1 MTMQTRRTFCVHACQ
16 AASLVAVGSVFQ
28 GCDESN
34 PAGPSPSMPTLP
46 VASSTIVNGAI
57 VVNVDSSS
65 PLAAVGSAALVQSTL
80 PPGTLLVSRTAQ
92 DSFTAL
98 TAICT
103 HEQCVVTG
111 FENQRYVCPC
121 HGSQYSTS
129 GQVVNGPALMAL
141 RQFPTQFASG
151 VLTITV

>member
-1 MTMQTRRTFCVHACQ
+1 MQTRREFCVHTCQ
-16 AASLVAVGSVFQ
+16 AASLVAIGSVFQ

-34 PAGPSPSMPTLP
+34 PAGPSPVPTLP
-46 VASSTIVNGAI
+46 VASSTTANNAI
-57 VVNVDSSS
+57 MVNVDSSS
-65 PLAAVGSAALVQSTL
+65 PLAAVGGAALVQSTL
-80 PPGTLLVSRTAQ
+80 SPGTFLVSRTAQ

-111 FENQRYVCPC
+111 FENQRYLCPC
-121 HGSQYSTS
+121 HGSQYSTT
-129 GQVVNGPALMAL
+129 GQVVNGPALIAL
-141 RQFPTQFASG
+141 RQFPTQFANN

>member
-1 MTMQTRRTFCVHACQ
+1 MQTRRTFCVHACQ

-34 PAGPSPSMPTLP
+34 PAAPSSSVPTLP

-57 VVNVDSSS
+57 VVNVDASS

>member
-1 MTMQTRRTFCVHACQ
+1 MQTRREFCVHTCQ
-16 AASLVAVGSVFQ
+16 AASLVAIGSVFQ

-34 PAGPSPSMPTLP
+34 PAGPSPVPTLP
-46 VASSTIVNGAI
+46 VASSTTVNNAI
-57 VVNVDSSS
+57 MVNVDSSS
-65 PLAAVGSAALVQSTL
+65 PLAAVGNAALVQSTL
-80 PPGTLLVSRTAQ
+80 PPGTFLVSRTAQ

-111 FENQRYVCPC
+111 FENQRYLCPC
-121 HGSQYSTS
+121 HGSQYSTT
-129 GQVVNGPALMAL
+129 GQVVNGPALIAL
-141 RQFPTQFASG
+141 RQFPTQFANN